1 MLYSLVNCA
10 FSLFILKYLKKGENM
25 YHVYLVEKDGFDSK
39 KLLGNYKDI
48 DEAYDRIDE
57 ELEKNPDIKYTLEET
72 NGTVNNYGDLISTVL
87 NHN

>member
-1 MLYSLVNCA
+1 
-10 FSLFILKYLKKGENM
+10 M

-57 ELEKNPDIKYTLEET
+57 ELENLMQYLFET
-72 NGTVNNYGDLISTVL
+72 NNCLQISKS
-87 NHN
+87 

>member
-1 MLYSLVNCA
+1 
-10 FSLFILKYLKKGENM
+10 M